1 MEVNT
6 HLYKVIP
13 LLLNRDDNNDRI
25 SVEFDNHY
33 KNITELNFPNYAMA
47 RDYAK
52 TVFSLNHIHQ
62 NEKVSVTI
70 KDAIA
75 ESDKG
80 MALLNNINIRLDD
93 FIDIITK
100 SINSIDIS
108 EEYNIYLISRETN
121 YQLFFVLIARFTYT
135 NIKCSKILYTNYD
148 TKNGITTTK
157 SVFVEDRILDSL
169 LNFYYKRLKEEVGFI
184 TKYSADEYL
193 LYNILREI
201 RFNPNEYKEY
211 EIDFVKNDHLIAVKT
226 EDDIVKTMIDVSAD
240 LSDTNIKELL
250 YSDANRYRILIGG
263 IRIGERNN

>member
-6 HLYKVIP
+6 TVYKVIP
-13 LLLNRDDNNDRI
+13 LLINNNNDKI
-25 SVEFDNHY
+25 SVEFD
-33 KNITELNFPNYAMA
+33 KNYRKVTELNFPNYMMA
-47 RDYAK
+47 RDYANV
-52 TVFSLNHIHQ
+52 VFSLKHIQQ

-75 ESDKG
+75 ESDTG
-80 MALLNNINIRLDD
+80 MALLNNINIKLDD
-93 FIDIITK
+93 FINIITK
-100 SINSIDIS
+100 SINSIDIG
-108 EEYNIYLISRETN
+108 EEYNIYFIPPKETN
-121 YQLFFVLIARFTYT
+121 SQLFLVLIARFTYT

-157 SVFVEDRILDSL
+157 SLFVEDRILDSL
-169 LNFYYKRLKEEVGFI
+169 LNLYYKSLKEEVDFI

-211 EIDFVKNDHLIAVKT
+211 EIDFVKNDHLIAIKT

-240 LSDTNIKELL
+240 LSDTNKKELL